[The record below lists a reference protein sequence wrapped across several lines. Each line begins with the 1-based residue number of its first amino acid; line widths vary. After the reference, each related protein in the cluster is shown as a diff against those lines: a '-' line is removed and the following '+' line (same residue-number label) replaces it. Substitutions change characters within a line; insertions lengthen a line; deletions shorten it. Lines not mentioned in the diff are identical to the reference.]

1 MDNLEQL
8 EVVQL
13 DGFTPSIPAEP
24 GHEQELASR
33 FNMLFLQPGSTFRGG
48 FGAVA
53 KVVNLYEEVFALKR
67 LNAPDSN
74 NDCSPS
80 ELREMLFEEYK
91 NQLAVSRLK
100 GFPQVYG
107 YGSWKGEPLI
117 LMEWIE
123 GTTLAH
129 AMPDLPHEG
138 DGVQGEVVAQVGIS
152 VLEILKGVERLNSRL
167 VHRDISPNNIM
178 FRTKDM
184 SLSQQVAAGAFDTC
198 LIDFGNSTTE
208 CQDIPMAFTQRV
220 GMMRGATRDYAPP
233 EMLTADV
240 EGVEELR
247 NNPAIDIYALCS
259 VLYELY
265 AGHTPFDLTHSLG
278 GSDYRTKM
286 SMDPKPLVAR
296 RTYEAPLLNAIMS
309 GIRPSQEARPTVD
322 GLLYEL
328 ECWYEGRQRNGTVAA
343 PKPVELPNKHDAES
357 NWDETMPVG
366 NAVVVPFTESSP
378 FESAFA
384 APVAEPATVPMPR
397 AGERFESSRK
407 TPASAPEP
415 TENTWSE
422 PDVHFDASGAEHVP
436 VPTPAP
442 VPTPGAAQSAAGAA
456 AAGAGA
462 ASTARAAAGAGAAS
476 AAAAAGAAAG
486 SAAAG
491 ATAAAGAAAG
501 SAAAGA
507 AAAGATS
514 PRPKRAGGS
523 SAARAPKARAASSS
537 SPVPPPPAPATSA
550 PAPPVPSGF
559 SSSRKKK
566 RGAVSSSG
574 TSIGFRD
581 VRHSRP
587 VRKLGWRLL
596 MILAIMFALSAVSCI
611 ARTAFGSELPGPQ
624 EISEVQEANGVN
636 DDSQGVAPVEEDV
649 LWQR

>member
-33 FNMLFLQPGSTFRGG
+33 FNMLFLQPGSTLRGG

-152 VLEILKGVERLNSRL
+152 VLEILQGVERLNSRL

-296 RTYEAPLLNAIMS
+296 RTYEAPLLNAILS

-343 PKPVELPNKHDAES
+343 PRPVELPEKHDAYS
-357 NWDETMPVG
+357 GWDETMPVG
-366 NAVVVPFTESSP
+366 NVVVVPLTESNP
-378 FESAFA
+378 FENDFG
-384 APVAEPATVPMPR
+384 APVAEPATAPMPH
-397 AGERFESSRK
+397 AEERFEASRK
-407 TPASAPEP
+407 TPAPAPEP
-415 TENTWSE
+415 VEGACSE
-422 PDVHFDASGAEHVP
+422 PDVYFDASGAEHVP
-436 VPTPAP
+436 VPAPVP
-442 VPTPGAAQSAAGAA
+442 VPTPGAAQSVAGAA

-491 ATAAAGAAAG
+491 A
-501 SAAAGA
+501 

-523 SAARAPKARAASSS
+523 SAARAPKPRAASSSS

-550 PAPPVPSGF
+550 PAPPVSSGF

-611 ARTAFGSELPGPQ
+611 ARNAFGSELSGPQ
-624 EISEVQEANGVN
+624 EISEIQEANGVN
-636 DDSQGVAPVEEDV
+636 DDSQGVAPAEEDV
-649 LWQR
+649 LWRR

>member
-24 GHEQELASR
+24 GREQELASR
-33 FNMLFLQPGSTFRGG
+33 FNMLFLQPGSTLHGG

-74 NDCSPS
+74 SDCSPS

-129 AMPDLPHEG
+129 AVPDLPHEG

-152 VLEILKGVERLNSRL
+152 VLEILQGVERLNSRL

-178 FRTKDM
+178 FRTKNM
-184 SLSQQVAAGAFDTC
+184 SLSQQIAAGAFDTC

-343 PKPVELPNKHDAES
+343 PKPVEMPEKYDADS
-357 NWDETMPVG
+357 GWDETTPVG
-366 NAVVVPFTESSP
+366 NAVVVPLTESNP
-378 FESAFA
+378 FENDFV
-384 APVAEPATVPMPR
+384 APVAESATVPMPH
-397 AGERFESSRK
+397 AEERFEASRK
-407 TPASAPEP
+407 TPVP
-415 TENTWSE
+415 T
-422 PDVHFDASGAEHVP
+422 PVP
-436 VPTPAP
+436 VPTPGTAR
-442 VPTPGAAQSAAGAA
+442 SAAGAA

-462 ASTARAAAGAGAAS
+462 ASTARAGAAS
-476 AAAAAGAAAG
+476 AAAAAGAAG
-486 SAAAG
+486 
-491 ATAAAGAAAG
+491 AAAGAAAG

-507 AAAGATS
+507 AAGAAS
-514 PRPKRAGGS
+514 PRPKRGGGS
-523 SAARAPKARAASSS
+523 GTARASKPRSASAAS
-537 SPVPPPPAPATSA
+537 SPVPPPPAPPVPSPAPATSA

-559 SSSRKKK
+559 SSSGKKK

-596 MILAIMFALSAVSCI
+596 IILAIMFALSAVSCA
-611 ARTAFGSELPGPQ
+611 ARIAFGSELPGHQ
-624 EISEVQEANGVN
+624 ESSEVQETNCVS
-636 DDSQGVAPVEEDV
+636 DDSQGVAPAEEDV

>member
-33 FNMLFLQPGSTFRGG
+33 FNMLFLQPGSTLHGG

-74 NDCSPS
+74 SDCSPS

-129 AMPDLPHEG
+129 AVPDLPHEG

-152 VLEILKGVERLNSRL
+152 VLEILQGVERLNSRL

-343 PKPVELPNKHDAES
+343 PKPVEMPEKYDADS
-357 NWDETMPVG
+357 GWDETTPVG
-366 NAVVVPFTESSP
+366 NAVVVPLTESNP
-378 FESAFA
+378 FENDFV
-384 APVAEPATVPMPR
+384 APVAESATVPMPH
-397 AGERFESSRK
+397 AEERFEASRK
-407 TPASAPEP
+407 TPVSASEP
-415 TENTWSE
+415 TGDAWSE
-422 PDVHFDASGAEHVP
+422 PGVYFDASGAEHVP
-436 VPTPAP
+436 VPAPVP

-462 ASTARAAAGAGAAS
+462 ASTARAAAGAGTAS

-491 ATAAAGAAAG
+491 AAAGAA
-501 SAAAGA
+501 
-507 AAAGATS
+507 S
-514 PRPKRAGGS
+514 PRPKRGGGS
-523 SAARAPKARAASSS
+523 GTARASKPRSASASS
-537 SPVPPPPAPATSA
+537 SPVPPPPAPPVPPPAPATSA

-559 SSSRKKK
+559 SSSGKKK
-566 RGAVSSSG
+566 RGAVSSGG

-587 VRKLGWRLL
+587 VRILGWRLL
-596 MILAIMFALSAVSCI
+596 IILAIMFALSAVSCV
-611 ARTAFGSELPGPQ
+611 ARIAFGSELPGHQ
-624 EISEVQEANGVN
+624 ESSEVQETNCVS
-636 DDSQGVAPVEEDV
+636 DDSQGVVPAEEDV

>member
-24 GHEQELASR
+24 GREQELASR
-33 FNMLFLQPGSTFRGG
+33 FNMLFLQPGSTLHGG

-74 NDCSPS
+74 SDCSPS

-129 AMPDLPHEG
+129 AVPDLPHEG

-152 VLEILKGVERLNSRL
+152 VLEILQGVERLNSRL

-247 NNPAIDIYALCS
+247 NNPAIDTYALCS

-343 PKPVELPNKHDAES
+343 PKPVEMPEKYDADS
-357 NWDETMPVG
+357 GWDETMPVG
-366 NAVVVPFTESSP
+366 NAVVVPLTESNP
-378 FESAFA
+378 FENDFV
-384 APVAEPATVPMPR
+384 APVAESATVPMPH
-397 AGERFESSRK
+397 AEERFEASRK
-407 TPASAPEP
+407 TPVSAPEP
-415 TENTWSE
+415 TGDAWSE
-422 PDVHFDASGAEHVP
+422 PGVYFDASGAEHVP
-436 VPTPAP
+436 VPTPVP
-442 VPTPGAAQSAAGAA
+442 VPTSGAAQSAAGAA
-456 AAGAGA
+456 ATGAGA
-462 ASTARAAAGAGAAS
+462 ASTARAAAGAGTAS

-491 ATAAAGAAAG
+491 AAAGAA
-501 SAAAGA
+501 
-507 AAAGATS
+507 S
-514 PRPKRAGGS
+514 PRPKRGGGS
-523 SAARAPKARAASSS
+523 GTARASKPRSASAAS
-537 SPVPPPPAPATSA
+537 SPVPPPPAPPVPSPAPATSA

-596 MILAIMFALSAVSCI
+596 IILAIMFALSAVSCV
-611 ARTAFGSELPGPQ
+611 ARIAFGSELPGHQ
-624 EISEVQEANGVN
+624 ESSEVQETNCVS
-636 DDSQGVAPVEEDV
+636 DDSQGVVPAEEDV

>member
-13 DGFTPSIPAEP
+13 DGFTPSIPVEP
-24 GHEQELASR
+24 GREQELASR
-33 FNMLFLQPGSTFRGG
+33 FNMLFLQPGSTLHGG

-74 NDCSPS
+74 SDCSPS

-129 AMPDLPHEG
+129 AVPDLPHEG

-152 VLEILKGVERLNSRL
+152 VLEILQGVERLNSRL

-184 SLSQQVAAGAFDTC
+184 SLSQQIAAGAFDTC

-343 PKPVELPNKHDAES
+343 PKPVEMPEKYDADS
-357 NWDETMPVG
+357 GWDETTPVG
-366 NAVVVPFTESSP
+366 NAVVVPLTESNP
-378 FESAFA
+378 FENDFV
-384 APVAEPATVPMPR
+384 APVAESATVPMPH
-397 AGERFESSRK
+397 AEERFEASRK
-407 TPASAPEP
+407 TPVSAPEP
-415 TENTWSE
+415 TGDAWSE
-422 PDVHFDASGAEHVP
+422 PDVFLMLP
-436 VPTPAP
+436 VRSTFRFPRRCPCLRLAPHGVRQAPRRRGLALHRRRGPALHPPQPLLVLLRARQPPGPPRGLHRRDRKEVEDQALLAPRNP
-442 VPTPGAAQSAAGAA
+442 VLPLLL
-456 AAGAGA
+456 
-462 ASTARAAAGAGAAS
+462 
-476 AAAAAGAAAG
+476 
-486 SAAAG
+486 
-491 ATAAAGAAAG
+491 
-501 SAAAGA
+501 
-507 AAAGATS
+507 
-514 PRPKRAGGS
+514 
-523 SAARAPKARAASSS
+523 RAPCR
-537 SPVPPPPAPATSA
+537 
-550 PAPPVPSGF
+550 
-559 SSSRKKK
+559 
-566 RGAVSSSG
+566 
-574 TSIGFRD
+574 
-581 VRHSRP
+581 RP
-587 VRKLGWRLL
+587 LRLPYRLL
-596 MILAIMFALSAVSCI
+596 RRRLLHRRPLFPRAFRVREKRNEGPFRAVAHLLGLGTFVIRVPCEYSVGDC
-611 ARTAFGSELPGPQ
+611 
-624 EISEVQEANGVN
+624 
-636 DDSQGVAPVEEDV
+636 
-649 LWQR
+649 

>member
-13 DGFTPSIPAEP
+13 DGFTPSIPVEP
-24 GHEQELASR
+24 GREQELASR
-33 FNMLFLQPGSTFRGG
+33 FNMLFLQPGSTLHGG

-74 NDCSPS
+74 SDCSPS

-129 AMPDLPHEG
+129 AVPDLPHEG

-152 VLEILKGVERLNSRL
+152 VLEILQGVERLNSRL

-343 PKPVELPNKHDAES
+343 PKPVEMPEKYDADS
-357 NWDETMPVG
+357 GWDETMPVG
-366 NAVVVPFTESSP
+366 NAVVVPLTESNP
-378 FESAFA
+378 FENDFV
-384 APVAEPATVPMPR
+384 APVAESATVPMPH
-397 AGERFESSRK
+397 AEERFEASRK
-407 TPASAPEP
+407 TPVSEPEP
-415 TENTWSE
+415 TGDAWSE
-422 PDVHFDASGAEHVP
+422 PDVYFDASGAEHVP
-436 VPTPAP
+436 VPTPVP
-442 VPTPGAAQSAAGAA
+442 VPTSGAAQSAAGAA

-462 ASTARAAAGAGAAS
+462 ASAARAATGSGAAS
-476 AAAAAGAAAG
+476 AA
-486 SAAAG
+486 
-491 ATAAAGAAAG
+491 AAAGAAAG

-523 SAARAPKARAASSS
+523 SAARAPKPRAASSS

-596 MILAIMFALSAVSCI
+596 IILAIMFALSAVSCV
-611 ARTAFGSELPGPQ
+611 ARIAFGSELPGHQ
-624 EISEVQEANGVN
+624 ESSEVQETNCVS
-636 DDSQGVAPVEEDV
+636 DDSQGVVPAEEDV

>member
-24 GHEQELASR
+24 GREQELASR
-33 FNMLFLQPGSTFRGG
+33 FNMLFLQPGSTLHGG

-74 NDCSPS
+74 SDCSPS

-129 AMPDLPHEG
+129 AVPDLPHEG

-152 VLEILKGVERLNSRL
+152 VLEILQGVERLNSRL

-422 PDVHFDASGAEHVP
+422 PDVHLDASGAEHIP
-436 VPTPAP
+436 VPTPVP

-486 SAAAG
+486 
-491 ATAAAGAAAG
+491 
-501 SAAAGA
+501 A

-523 SAARAPKARAASSS
+523 GTARASKPRSASASS
-537 SPVPPPPAPATSA
+537 SPVPPPPAPPAPPPA

-596 MILAIMFALSAVSCI
+596 IILAIMFALSVVSCV
-611 ARTAFGSELPGPQ
+611 ARIAFGSELPGPQ

-636 DDSQGVAPVEEDV
+636 DDSQGVAPAEEDA